1 MHLVLALALALQPVA
16 VPDEPAQNGA
26 PADVVPEPEPP
37 PEPDPEPAMDGAT
50 LFRVGRYREAA
61 AAFAREYETNP
72 DPALLF
78 GRAAAFKR
86 SGDCLSALDAFEAF
100 IAVGPPAPDVEEA
113 ERQIEECEAIVEATA
128 RAANERT
135 QKAPPAAS
143 LDPETS
149 PPRDRAPAP
158 ARWSRDPIGGT
169 LVGTGAA
176 VLLAGAGLYGA
187 AFGVAGRAQPD
198 AQSEHESRRRQV
210 RSLAGTGIPMMA
222 VGAALLV
229 GGIARWT
236 VLARREK
243 RARTASVDAA
253 GLIVKF

>member
-16 VPDEPAQNGA
+16 VPEEPPQDDA
-26 PADVVPEPEPP
+26 PVDVVPAPEPA
-37 PEPDPEPAMDGAT
+37 PEPAMDGAT

-61 AAFAREYETNP
+61 AAFAHEYETNP

-113 ERQIEECEAIVEATA
+113 ERQIEECQAIVEATA
-128 RAANERT
+128 RAANERA
-135 QKAPPAAS
+135 QKTPPAAS
-143 LDPETS
+143 LQPETS
-149 PPRDRAPAP
+149 ASHDAPPSPT
-158 ARWSRDPIGGT
+158 RWARDPIGGT

-222 VGAALLV
+222 VGAALLI
-229 GGIARWT
+229 GGIARWA

-243 RARTASVDAA
+243 RAGTASVAA
-253 GLIVKF
+253 TGLIVRF